1 MISVLL
7 KELETGCKVPK
18 SAGDLSVLCC
28 QKVIFVVHVESQIDV
43 HYSLPRDDNLAKG
56 GEKNQ
61 VWKNPIFLTLVFNH
75 VWTGVARNFAGDL
88 A

>member
-1 MISVLL
+1 MIELCGSMISVLL
-7 KELETGCKVPK
+7 KELETGCRVPK

-28 QKVIFVVHVESQIDV
+28 LRAIFVVHVGPQIDV

-61 VWKNPIFLTLVFNH
+61 V
-75 VWTGVARNFAGDL
+75 
-88 A
+88 